1 MKVNFMSSK
10 DNGNKRLMNSKSD
23 NKEIMID
30 NEVDEIMNQIF
41 SSLLH
46 RYYIDLE
53 DSIKESDFFF
63 DYIDGLHHKCNNTSL
78 NWGRSYI
85 DSLTWLKNKKATIN
99 PKDQTENI
107 CFKYAVTV
115 ALNHEKTEIDLQR
128 ITA

>member
-63 DYIDGLHHKCNNTSL
+63 RLH
-78 NWGRSYI
+78 
-85 DSLTWLKNKKATIN
+85 
-99 PKDQTENI
+99 
-107 CFKYAVTV
+107 
-115 ALNHEKTEIDLQR
+115 
-128 ITA
+128 

>member
-1 MKVNFMSSK
+1 
-10 DNGNKRLMNSKSD
+10 MNSKSD

-63 DYIDGLHHKCNNTSL
+63 
-78 NWGRSYI
+78 
-85 DSLTWLKNKKATIN
+85 
-99 PKDQTENI
+99 
-107 CFKYAVTV
+107 
-115 ALNHEKTEIDLQR
+115 
-128 ITA
+128 

>member
-63 DYIDGLHHKCNNTSL
+63 
-78 NWGRSYI
+78 
-85 DSLTWLKNKKATIN
+85 
-99 PKDQTENI
+99 
-107 CFKYAVTV
+107 
-115 ALNHEKTEIDLQR
+115 
-128 ITA
+128 

>member
-10 DNGNKRLMNSKSD
+10 DNDNKRLMNSKSD

-63 DYIDGLHHKCNNTSL
+63 
-78 NWGRSYI
+78 
-85 DSLTWLKNKKATIN
+85 
-99 PKDQTENI
+99 
-107 CFKYAVTV
+107 
-115 ALNHEKTEIDLQR
+115 
-128 ITA
+128 

>member
-1 MKVNFMSSK
+1 MSSK

-63 DYIDGLHHKCNNTSL
+63 WLHWWTTS
-78 NWGRSYI
+78 
-85 DSLTWLKNKKATIN
+85 
-99 PKDQTENI
+99 
-107 CFKYAVTV
+107 
-115 ALNHEKTEIDLQR
+115 
-128 ITA
+128 